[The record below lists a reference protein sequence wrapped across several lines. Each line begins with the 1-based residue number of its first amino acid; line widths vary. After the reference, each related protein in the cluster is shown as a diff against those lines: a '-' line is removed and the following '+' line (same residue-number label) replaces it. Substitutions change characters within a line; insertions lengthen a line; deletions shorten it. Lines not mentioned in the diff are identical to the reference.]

1 MHVGS
6 MKNEK
11 WFESRETLINLFQAV
26 NVAFKLICILLYIDY
41 TEL

>member
-11 WFESRETLINLFQAV
+11 LFESRETLLNVFQAE
-26 NVAFKLICILLYIDY
+26 NVGLKLINIHLYIDY